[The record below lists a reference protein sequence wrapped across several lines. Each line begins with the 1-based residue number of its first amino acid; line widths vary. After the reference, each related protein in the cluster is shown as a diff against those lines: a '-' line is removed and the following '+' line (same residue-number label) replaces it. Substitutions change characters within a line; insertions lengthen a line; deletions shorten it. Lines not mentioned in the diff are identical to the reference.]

1 MCYSLNE
8 RACRIIEENILPHL
22 DALGVQVHVLKNGA
36 TVLDMGVF
44 AKGGWMAAKY
54 FTQSN
59 LGGLGELT
67 YGTMQ
72 VGSHRL
78 PTANIFVD
86 RAAVAE
92 LAAHDAFLYIEY
104 QGVKRSVSGPLR
116 SVTGTDHF
124 AQAVSYRDPAPRKIV
139 AHIQIDELPDEGM
152 TELIAGAVG
161 RHPRDLYLLAA
172 RTGTLTGAAQVC
184 ARNVEQSLP
193 SLLDQGF
200 TIDAIVQ
207 ACGSA
212 PIPAVVDDEQLAYGR
227 VNDGL
232 IYGQETNL
240 YVDCADEEITRLET
254 ILPFNK
260 NGDVYGIPFETLFA
274 RCDYLWRNV
283 PREWDAPCR
292 VNFFNLRTGHSFSY
306 GALHHGVLEQAFLG
320 SNGGK

>member
-1 MCYSLNE
+1 MQTSLNE
-8 RACRIIEENILPHL
+8 RALGIIETRILPHL
-22 DALGVQVHVLKNGA
+22 DQIGAQVHILANGA
-36 TVLDMGVF
+36 TVIDLGVH

-54 FTQSN
+54 FTESN

-67 YGTMQ
+67 YTTMQ
-72 VGSHRL
+72 VGSSRL
-78 PTANIFVD
+78 PAATVFVD
-86 RAAVAE
+86 RPAVAE

-116 SVTGTDHF
+116 AVTGTDHF
-124 AQAVSYRDPAPRKIV
+124 AQAVSYRDPHPKKLV
-139 AHIQIDELPDEGM
+139 AHIQIDQLPDEGM
-152 TELIAGAVG
+152 TDLIAAAVG
-161 RHPRDLYLLAA
+161 REARDLYLLAA

-200 TIDAIVQ
+200 PIDAIVQ
-207 ACGSA
+207 ASGSA

-240 YVDCADEEITRLET
+240 YVDCGDGDITRLAE

-260 NGDVYGIPFETLFA
+260 NKDVYGVPFEELFA

-292 VNFFNLRTGHSFSY
+292 VNFFNLRTGNAFSY
-306 GALHHGVLEQAFLG
+306 GALHDGVLERSFLG
-320 SNGGK
+320 TNGGK

>member
-1 MCYSLNE
+1 MTDSLNE
-8 RACRIIEENILPHL
+8 RAARIVEEKILPHT
-22 DALGVQVHVLKNGA
+22 DSLGVEVHRLKNGA
-36 TVLDMGVF
+36 IVLDMGVY

-54 FTQSN
+54 FTESN

-67 YGTMQ
+67 YTTME
-72 VGSHRL
+72 VGRSRL
-78 PTANIFVD
+78 PVATVFVD
-86 RAAVAE
+86 RPAVAE

-124 AQAVSYRDPAPRKIV
+124 ARAVDYRDPAPRKIV

-152 TELIAGAVG
+152 TDLIAGAVD
-161 RHPRDLYLLAA
+161 REAKDLYLLAA
-172 RTGTLTGAAQVC
+172 KTGTLTGAAQVC

-200 TIDAIVQ
+200 PIDSIVQ

-212 PIPAVVDDEQLAYGR
+212 PIPAVVDDEMLAYGR

-240 YVDCADEEITRLET
+240 YVDCPDREITRLEA

-260 NGDVYGIPFETLFA
+260 NRDVYGVPFETLFA

-292 VNFFNLRTGHSFSY
+292 VNFFNVRTGNQFSY

-320 SNGGK
+320 TNGGK